1 VPAAYNYS
9 AIIVWNHGTP
19 SSAFRV

>member
-9 AIIVWNHGTP
+9 AIIAWNHGTP